1 MMNLKVA
8 GQLSEQD
15 EEEEKSCELL
25 VLSCQFCLFNFLFWL
40 VYSVQY
46 SYTYWLLT
54 LQFQF
59 QYLKAGR
66 SRATI
71 LLSAIKFAL

>member
-25 VLSCQFCLFNFLFWL
+25 VVSFVYSISCVDWCTVYSTVTHIDFSLYNFNFN
-40 VYSVQY
+40 
-46 SYTYWLLT
+46 
-54 LQFQF
+54 
-59 QYLKAGR
+59 
-66 SRATI
+66 I
-71 LLSAIKFAL
+71 